1 MIIKKLIL
9 TIKNRDSN
17 AENESPPRY
26 KYCHT

>member
-9 TIKNRDSN
+9 TIDRLDNN
-17 AENESPPRY
+17 AENESPSRH